1 MEKHKLY
8 DKLISSENIYKA
20 IYSLHSYIQEPDLLD
35 TSRESTYFNDLGY
48 SDKALYDILAD
59 PYAFDTIVPRV
70 IKLCRERLQCILNNR
85 DELFEAK
92 VFFKIKKVE
101 PDSETET
108 GEAKLTFR
116 PLHTASLIDQICM
129 AALLQPLMYD
139 DTDTERELSQLSKLI
154 PSYFYGNIPS
164 KDPAKLFEPW
174 ALKYREYT
182 GKVNQLASKYKKT
195 REYDNVISLDIKDFF
210 PSVDPERVY
219 GFIQELLYP
228 QFQGGESDPHSDRN
242 VLRTLLTKLLYV
254 TIPADNLEGHWEDY
268 YPNIAALSTKDD
280 MRKVDGKY
288 MNRGL
293 CQGLPQA
300 YFFSNLCML
309 KVAETIKKILSG
321 KNGDPEPDAYYYVDD
336 SIIYTHHT
344 TPEAFPNLIQR
355 INKKIENMPAAPG
368 IDIPLGK
375 KYRDFQKLLNYGIRL
390 HPDDKSTIADIS
402 EAFEGFAEFYNIQRT
417 VSQGGWFKGNIDE
430 IDDNVSFKKLDAIV
444 NYVNT
449 QLDKAR
455 EEKKIVDK
463 VDSKSSRAK
472 DNDLRIKWLKRYKQY
487 FLYRQRKMKLQ
498 LLGELTP
505 EFLAGYLDDYKFRQV
520 VPESEQFGKLAES
533 LPESH
538 EEETS
543 SDTEQKPE
551 GQVYEQAID
560 AIGEGIFNTQMSM
573 LFTHLDQEGKDA
585 LARLVA
591 EYERK
596 IVDHFRKN
604 RKADSYLY
612 YAQIAETMSR
622 EHGLAMSG
630 YESLTRIMSRVR
642 LFSSTEKIHAIIK
655 GQAPESVADTIGLGN
670 PIWGRLTTL
679 DNYWQAP
686 KEKEESEESDE
697 AQEDKPQQVQEDNEK
712 DKQEGQKEDKD
723 IAELDDPERTRLPLY
738 SRFIFMT
745 SRDFRRR
752 VLNCCYSLVSSV
764 TPSDNMSFVRNGVKS
779 IRYYELRTM
788 AILRNRRM
796 DDLQGLKFIA
806 DIDITDIN
814 ERMPIDMAVL
824 EVLDIFRQRIQDW
837 RLIDMMIQTHRVVKS
852 LWHNGSKY
860 LNSYTLHNHEH
871 AVCLIHNVVR
881 TVNNIDYLNLK
892 QYDYFLLF
900 QACYL
905 HDISMIVHPD
915 VSLFNSADPK
925 AEGIISS
932 WFSKIWTFV
941 NSIEDE
947 MESENGSLDID
958 RFHALRKEFGMK
970 LIRIHKD
977 IYNYFENRI
986 RSGHAH
992 DSAAFIRNWQKGYLS
1007 YLSPVDAE
1015 HIAEIS
1021 DSHGW
1026 DAPDVYHRKSNAQ
1039 SQLISVK
1046 YMMMLIRI
1054 ADLLDLANDR
1064 IDLYLL

>member
-1 MEKHKLY
+1 M
-8 DKLISSENIYKA
+8 
-20 IYSLHSYIQEPDLLD
+20 
-35 TSRESTYFNDLGY
+35 
-48 SDKALYDILAD
+48 
-59 PYAFDTIVPRV
+59 
-70 IKLCRERLQCILNNR
+70 
-85 DELFEAK
+85 
-92 VFFKIKKVE
+92 
-101 PDSETET
+101 
-108 GEAKLTFR
+108 
-116 PLHTASLIDQICM
+116 
-129 AALLQPLMYD
+129 
-139 DTDTERELSQLSKLI
+139 
-154 PSYFYGNIPS
+154 
-164 KDPAKLFEPW
+164 
-174 ALKYREYT
+174 
-182 GKVNQLASKYKKT
+182 
-195 REYDNVISLDIKDFF
+195 
-210 PSVDPERVY
+210 
-219 GFIQELLYP
+219 
-228 QFQGGESDPHSDRN
+228 
-242 VLRTLLTKLLYV
+242 
-254 TIPADNLEGHWEDY
+254 
-268 YPNIAALSTKDD
+268 
-280 MRKVDGKY
+280 
-288 MNRGL
+288 
-293 CQGLPQA
+293 
-300 YFFSNLCML
+300 
-309 KVAETIKKILSG
+309 
-321 KNGDPEPDAYYYVDD
+321 
-336 SIIYTHHT
+336 
-344 TPEAFPNLIQR
+344 
-355 INKKIENMPAAPG
+355 
-368 IDIPLGK
+368 
-375 KYRDFQKLLNYGIRL
+375 
-390 HPDDKSTIADIS
+390 
-402 EAFEGFAEFYNIQRT
+402 
-417 VSQGGWFKGNIDE
+417 
-430 IDDNVSFKKLDAIV
+430 
-444 NYVNT
+444 
-449 QLDKAR
+449 
-455 EEKKIVDK
+455 
-463 VDSKSSRAK
+463 
-472 DNDLRIKWLKRYKQY
+472 
-487 FLYRQRKMKLQ
+487 
-498 LLGELTP
+498 
-505 EFLAGYLDDYKFRQV
+505 
-520 VPESEQFGKLAES
+520 
-533 LPESH
+533 
-538 EEETS
+538 
-543 SDTEQKPE
+543 
-551 GQVYEQAID
+551 
-560 AIGEGIFNTQMSM
+560 
-573 LFTHLDQEGKDA
+573 
-585 LARLVA
+585 
-591 EYERK
+591 
-596 IVDHFRKN
+596 
-604 RKADSYLY
+604 
-612 YAQIAETMSR
+612 
-622 EHGLAMSG
+622 
-630 YESLTRIMSRVR
+630 
-642 LFSSTEKIHAIIK
+642 
-655 GQAPESVADTIGLGN
+655 
-670 PIWGRLTTL
+670 
-679 DNYWQAP
+679 
-686 KEKEESEESDE
+686 
-697 AQEDKPQQVQEDNEK
+697 QEDNEK

-764 TPSDNMSFVRNGVKS
+764 TPSDNMSFVRNGVKP

-796 DDLQGLKFIA
+796 DDLQGLRFIA

-860 LNSYTLHNHEH
+860 LNSYTLHNQEH

-1064 IDLYLL
+1064 IDLYLLQQNRSQMELISRFHWISHLITERYELDTTYTFVKDGAEFTDNHNRPIKEKILLNIYINNSMRTMMENKEPEQDTKDCRGFNPHFETAQIDRTPEVAPMDSLTFRFSGMQEAGDNRGAGGKATCKLCRHVSVPAKSGEDAPKEEKGKLHCPFICAWMVQKHGWLLREFEYLQKYLNSVNASLFWSEIEVRFLFDKPRPLQAEFLDDIRAALCK